1 MAARSGGAA
10 GTGSEWS
17 GVPGDTGSGP
27 QGAAFEG
34 VRGDGLNPSAA
45 QAEVIVDEL
54 IRNEISHVVLSPGS
68 RNAPLSFA
76 LHAADAAGRL
86 RLHVRIDERSAGFLA
101 LGLAAVD
108 GRPVAVVG
116 TSGTAAANLHPAVSE
131 AAHSGIPLLVLTA
144 DRPPELRAAGANQTI
159 DQHRMF
165 GSEVRMFD
173 ELAVAEN
180 RPGQQAYW
188 RSQTCRAANAAGGSP
203 HSGPVHLN
211 LPFREPLVPDGDLDW
226 CESLDGRPGGAR
238 WTEIAERGGA
248 PSSLR
253 GLTARRGL
261 VLVADGDAE
270 AAADWGERHGWPV
283 VSETGGVGLAG
294 SAAVDTGMWLLN
306 LPEFVREHRP
316 EQVLCVGRPTV
327 FRQVQS
333 LLTDA
338 GVEVLLAHGAAVDWP
353 APGHAVREVARS
365 FGAAPEREADP
376 DWLTA
381 WQQADQKVSAAL
393 HAALDLERWP
403 NGPVLA
409 RDLVDELPARSL
421 LVLGSSNP
429 TRDVALAARHR
440 PDVTVHRNRGV
451 AGIDGTVSTAVGA
464 ATAHDGPCYALL
476 GDLTFL
482 HDSNGLLLGPHEQR
496 PDLTMVVFND
506 DGGGIFS
513 LLEQGTPE
521 HRASFERVFGT
532 PHGTDLAALCAAH
545 GVEHVRVRQRSE
557 FAQALHG
564 ARGLRVVEVQADRT
578 QTRSLHGRLQSV
590 VNSALLG

>member
-1 MAARSGGAA
+1 
-10 GTGSEWS
+10 
-17 GVPGDTGSGP
+17 
-27 QGAAFEG
+27 
-34 VRGDGLNPSAA
+34 LNPSAA

-54 IRNEISHVVLSPGS
+54 IRNEVRHVVLSPGS

-101 LGLAAVD
+101 LGLAARG
-108 GRPVAVVG
+108 GRPVAVAG

-131 AAHSGIPLLVLTA
+131 AATAGIPLLVLTA

-165 GSEVRMFD
+165 GSQVRLFD
-173 ELAVAEN
+173 ELAVAED

-188 RSQTCRAANAAGGSP
+188 RSQICRACHAAAGTA
-203 HSGPVHLN
+203 HAGPVHLN
-211 LPFREPLVPDGDLDW
+211 LPFREPLVPTGDHEW
-226 CESLDGRPGGAR
+226 CEPLDGRADGAP
-238 WTEIAERGGA
+238 WTEVSARAAE
-248 PSSLR
+248 PSRLR

-261 VLVADGDAE
+261 VLVADGDA
-270 AAADWGERHGWPV
+270 AAAGRWAERHGWPV
-283 VSETGGVGLAG
+283 LAETGGVGLPG

-333 LLTDA
+333 LLTRSGA
-338 GVEVLLAHGAAVDWP
+338 EVLLAHGSEAAWP
-353 APGHAVREVARS
+353 TPGHAVREVAQS
-365 FGAAPEREADP
+365 FDVEPARPADP
-376 DWLTA
+376 EWLTA
-381 WQQADQKVSAAL
+381 WQQADQKAAAAL
-393 HAALDLERWP
+393 HAALDLEHWP

-440 PDVTVHRNRGV
+440 PDVEVHRNRGV

-464 ATAHDGPCYALL
+464 ALAHGGPAYALV

-482 HDSNGLLLGPHEQR
+482 HDSNGLLLGPHERR
-496 PDLTMVVFND
+496 PDLTIVVFND

-513 LLEQGTPE
+513 LLEQGAPE
-521 HRASFERVFGT
+521 HRESFERVFGT
-532 PHGTDLAALCAAH
+532 PHGTDLGRLCAAH
-545 GVEHVRVRQRSE
+545 GVEHQQVRSRAE
-557 FAQALHG
+557 FAAALRG
-564 ARGLRVVEVQADRT
+564 GPGLRVVEVRADRSR
-578 QTRSLHGRLQSV
+578 TRELHGRLQAA